1 MFLDSFLLYFVRGKK
16 QSPCLCKCR
25 DKSKNS
31 CGTTRLDALRIH
43 FRAPTCAGFSD
54 NGQPSPSCLLGFPF
68 NSPSQ
73 VHSFCGKA
81 PQFHHL
87 RLSLTVPF
95 KTTTLV
101 HWFKTAY
108 HKKNC
113 LSRLFYPLLQS
124 ANSPIFSKKL
134 PVRRFGGTPEQ
145 AVRKTVATIKIVY
158 QRFPHCYGITMA
170 KNCQTKKTAGQIEI
184 LPRGT

>member
-1 MFLDSFLLYFVRGKK
+1 MFPDSFLLYFVRGKK

-43 FRAPTCAGFSD
+43 FSAPTCAGFSD

-95 KTTTLV
+95 RTTTLV
-101 HWFKTAY
+101 HRFKTAY
-108 HKKNC
+108 HKKTVCQDFFIHCRN
-113 LSRLFYPLLQS
+113 RQIPLFSL
-124 ANSPIFSKKL
+124 KKL